1 MIFVFQGR
9 VGELRGEEI
18 MEKYNTK
25 RKHIKERKRTTMKE
39 LPSGQGPYERCCEKG
54 PGVLSDAELLSVIIR
69 TGTRDQTSLELAQE
83 ILLMDGGRDGIGGL
97 CRRSL
102 EELMAVRGIG
112 KVKAAQLLCIGELS
126 RGLWRSRTVRDETKY
141 REPEQIAG
149 YYMEALRRLE
159 QEHIYAMFFDNKQ
172 NLIRD
177 VLLSKGTVNVSVIS
191 PREVLIEALK
201 VNAVRFALIHNHPSG
216 DPSPSRE
223 DCLMTK
229 RIKEAGAIMGIAL
242 LDHIIIGDNVYI
254 SFKERGIL

>member
-1 MIFVFQGR
+1 
-9 VGELRGEEI
+9 
-18 MEKYNTK
+18 
-25 RKHIKERKRTTMKE
+25 
-39 LPSGQGPYERCCEKG
+39 
-54 PGVLSDAELLSVIIR
+54 
-69 TGTRDQTSLELAQE
+69 
-83 ILLMDGGRDGIGGL
+83 
-97 CRRSL
+97 
-102 EELMAVRGIG
+102 
-112 KVKAAQLLCIGELS
+112 
-126 RGLWRSRTVRDETKY
+126 
-141 REPEQIAG
+141 
-149 YYMEALRRLE
+149 
-159 QEHIYAMFFDNKQ
+159 MFFDNKQ

-229 RIKEAGAIMGIAL
+229 RIKEAGAIMGMAL